1 MPATDRADP
10 RRGLAAALRSRTA
23 LLPVPATSPR
33 RPTGTIR
40 NSYGSTPSQCF
51 SLPIVSLAA
60 ALAIAGVLYRAW
72 SKAGRQRGIQNVAAE
87 AEAAAEPR
95 EGGAV

>member
-10 RRGLAAALRSRTA
+10 RRGLAGALRSCTA
-23 LLPVPATSPR
+23 LLAPAPPAPR
-33 RPTGTIR
+33 PAGTIR
-40 NSYGSTPSQCF
+40 TSYCSTASQCF

-60 ALAIAGVLYRAW
+60 AFTIAGVLYRAW
-72 SKAGRQRGIQNVAAE
+72 SKAGRQRGIRNGAAE
-87 AEAAAEPR
+87 AEAAAEPQ